1 MNPTIFLGARRPF
14 TLNAWVTLSPRA
26 QDALKL
32 LAVLSMVADHANRTL
47 NPQQLEFP
55 GVILAVFGR
64 LAFPLF
70 SLLIAQNLAM
80 RSTNPRSYLFPLLIA
95 GLISQW
101 PFQEAINP
109 GSLNVMFTLLL
120 GVGAVAIGDWFD
132 ARLFKG
138 AGLFGIAF
146 AALLGLSS
154 DYPLF
159 GSALIPLA
167 VILLRSRNVLAWIPF
182 LAVALLTNLFA
193 ANAYVALVLPLIV
206 FAASRLEGQRWLNLP
221 YFGYW
226 FYPAHLFAL
235 LLLKVVLR

>member
-1 MNPTIFLGARRPF
+1 MNPTIVLGAKRPIA
-14 TLNAWVTLSPRA
+14 LNAWPTLSPRA

-32 LAVLSMVADHANRTL
+32 LAVLSMVADHANRSL

-55 GVILAVFGR
+55 GVILGVFGR

-70 SLLIAQNLAM
+70 SLLIAQNLVM
-80 RSTNPRSYLFPLLIA
+80 RKTNPRSHLFPLLIA
-95 GLISQW
+95 GLVSQW

-132 ARLFKG
+132 ARLFQG

-159 GSALIPLA
+159 GSALVPLA
-167 VILLRSRNVLAWIPF
+167 VILLRGRNALAWIPI

-193 ANAYVALVLPLIV
+193 TNAYIVLALPAIV
-206 FAASRLEGQRWLNLP
+206 VAASRPEGQRWLKLP

-226 FYPAHLFAL
+226 FYPAHLVAL
-235 LLLKVVLR
+235 LLLKAVLR